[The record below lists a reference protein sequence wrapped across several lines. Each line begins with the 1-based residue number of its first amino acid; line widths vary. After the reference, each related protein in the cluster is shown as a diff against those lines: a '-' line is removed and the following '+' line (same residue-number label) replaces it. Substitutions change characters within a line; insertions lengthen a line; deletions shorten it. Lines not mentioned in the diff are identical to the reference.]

1 RESMHGVR
9 DAMLVGGV
17 LAIVVLLLFL
27 GQWQTTVAA
36 ALSLPL
42 TVAITLLGLA
52 LAGDSLN
59 LMSLGGLA
67 VAIGIIIDDAVV
79 VVENIER
86 RLAGR
91 PDQAVAEVI
100 REGTDEI
107 FGPVAGSTLTTV
119 VVFAP
124 LGLLSGVVGEF
135 FRSFATALAV
145 SVLVSLVLA
154 MTLIPTVVA

>member
-1 RESMHGVR
+1 
-9 DAMLVGGV
+9 
-17 LAIVVLLLFL
+17 
-27 GQWQTTVAA
+27 
-36 ALSLPL
+36 
-42 TVAITLLGLA
+42 
-52 LAGDSLN
+52 
-59 LMSLGGLA
+59 MSLGGLA

-86 RLAGR
+86 RLTLH
-91 PDQAVAEVI
+91 PDEPAAAVI
-100 REGTDEI
+100 RQGTDEI

-154 MTLIPTVVA
+154 MTLIPTIVAQWVTGSRHEPPASLAAPARAGQAGGALWKGDRVDARAPRRRAGSRGRTPAVDASDSPA